1 MKAENLSDDGVRN
14 IVYETINSAV
24 NEWKRAAVY
33 LYKNTGEDPLKIDH
47 AFDERFRCNKRIM
60 SKVKEIRNAERFF
73 KEKTYEF
80 YSKTLGCYVEPD
92 RLLEEINKRALE
104 DVLK

>member
-1 MKAENLSDDGVRN
+1 MKAEYLSDDGVRN
-14 IVYETINSAV
+14 IVYETIVSAV

-60 SKVKEIRNAERFF
+60 SKVGQLRDAERFF
-73 KEKTYEF
+73 KGKIYEF
-80 YSKTLGCYVEPD
+80 YSKTLDCYVEPN

-104 DVLK
+104 DALK